1 MKKIIIMALMCVVAL
16 GGTFMDGGTTLA
28 QECDVNTVAASI
40 SAYLVP
46 YTPGDPAYTGPVYP
60 GDVIRYRTVVST
72 GAVAP
77 GETACCFHLG
87 QLSITLPDGTAVP
100 LAGFNPGVDDFPT
113 VCEGSP
119 AIYWSTIDYTV
130 NPADVDPDGYVRAYI
145 DYGQTVHAPGQAYGI
160 FLSDPEEPT
169 ASASSS
175 RANPLISPDI
185 DIEKTV
191 DFDGDGVYTD
201 YEINSA
207 GETASWRIVV
217 CNTGDTTVYN
227 IVVTDTNGHNFG
239 VPFDL
244 NPGNCTTFTYDM
256 AMYMDT
262 VNTACAEGM
271 DAAGALVG
279 PVCDPAQ
286 VSILSHHVPTLSQWG
301 MIGMAIL
308 FAALLIWSIRR
319 RWLVSASRR

>member
-1 MKKIIIMALMCVVAL
+1 MKKIVFPLVVLALVL
-16 GGTFMDGGTTLA
+16 GLSLSLAGQVGAQFHGATIQKIVLGPGGAGNASVGDT
-28 QECDVNTVAASI
+28 VNASI
-40 SAYLVP
+40 RVTNTDDFDHALNITSISDVVHHASGDVATGNLLPAPGWVELAP
-46 YTPGDPAYTGPVYP
+46 MGDPGDSVVVWHTYVVEVGDGPELA
-60 GDVIRYRTVVST
+60 D
-72 GAVAP
+72 
-77 GETACCFHLG
+77 TASCLG
-87 QLSITLPDGTAVP
+87 ID
-100 LAGFNPGVDDFPT
+100 PT
-113 VCEGSP
+113 VGGFSLTFP
-119 AIYWSTIDYTV
+119 GLIPIISAD
-130 NPADVDPDGYVRAYI
+130 NP
-145 DYGQTVHAPGQAYGI
+145 
-160 FLSDPEEPT
+160 E
-169 ASASSS
+169 
-175 RANPLISPDI
+175 I

-191 DFDGDGVYTD
+191 DFNGDGVYTD
-201 YEINSA
+201 SEINSA

-239 VPFDL
+239 DPFDL

-256 AMYMDT
+256 AMYANT

-271 DAAGALVG
+271 DEADAPVG